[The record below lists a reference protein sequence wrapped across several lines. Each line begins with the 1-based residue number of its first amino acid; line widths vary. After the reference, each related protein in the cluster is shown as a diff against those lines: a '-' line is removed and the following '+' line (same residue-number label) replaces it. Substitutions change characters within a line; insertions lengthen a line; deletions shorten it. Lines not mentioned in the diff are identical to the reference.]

1 MRRGLGG
8 KEVNLIEFKGDS
20 VNITVDS
27 DELEKAIAYMIDLLE
42 YMQNNPEL
50 TGEKAVYHI
59 DNVMVAIEVMKAFWC
74 EHFGE

>member
-1 MRRGLGG
+1 M
-8 KEVNLIEFKGDS
+8 IEFKGDS

-74 EHFGE
+74 EHFVEVDA

>member
-1 MRRGLGG
+1 M
-8 KEVNLIEFKGDS
+8 IEFKGDS

-27 DELEKAIAYMIDLLE
+27 DELEKAIGYMIDLLE

-74 EHFGE
+74 EHFDEEWKHDD